1 MKFKKIVKE
10 ARKPMNKSQ
19 WWHDIPGAKYIYHG
33 DWSDPEVTYKGFSFS
48 LYDVEEGFLD
58 EYRGEHP
65 EDKNDRGFDD
75 WFDTLGGPN
84 GAIASE
90 LDDLCYAALGDNGV
104 EDKEWL
110 GIPDAFKVKEVY
122 GQEDG
127 EYVLYKDCLVDISD
141 FDYYDEDQDD
151 YFTYDNDPQG
161 FEAYYIDKAN
171 RGELIDQ
178 LNRSVRGMTDEQIDE
193 SWLGDKMAAAG
204 KWFGQKT
211 GDAVTGAAKMTGKA
225 AAATGK
231 AVGKAAVATGKVAGK
246 AAAATG
252 KALGKAAVAT
262 GKAAGKAASATGK
275 AVGKAAVATGKAAG
289 KAAVTTG
296 KVAGKA
302 ALATGKAAGKAAL
315 KGGKVVGKAAG
326 KAAVATG
333 KAAGKA
339 AVATGKAAG
348 KAIKR
353 GTSKLYDKFVNG
365 NNTGVLKKGEDVVI
379 QNQAGKKV
387 VGVVLGFDKTDG
399 IYGVQVADEAEG
411 SKNNNNNNNNNKQA
425 NNEKMA
431 AESCIRFPYVR
442 SVVVNMRIVE
452 SVQKGYR
459 PFRRGDTINICN
471 GKGELFI
478 GNIIRCN
485 ESNTVCSVRL
495 ERASM
500 KKGTWQKIY

>member
-10 ARKPMNKSQ
+10 ARKPMKKSQ

-84 GAIASE
+84 GAIAGE
-90 LDDLCYAALGDNGV
+90 LDNLCYAALGDNGV

-110 GIPDAFKVKEVY
+110 GIPDAFKVKEIY
-122 GQEDG
+122 GQGDG

-141 FDYYDEDQDD
+141 FDYYDKDYDD
-151 YFTYDNDPQG
+151 YFTYEHDPQG

-178 LNRSVRGMTDEQIDE
+178 LNRAVQGMIDEQIDE
-193 SWLGDKMAAAG
+193 SWLGDKLASAG

-211 GDAVTGAAKMTGKA
+211 GDAATGAAKMT
-225 AAATGK
+225 
-231 AVGKAAVATGKVAGK
+231 
-246 AAAATG
+246 
-252 KALGKAAVAT
+252 GKAAVAT
-262 GKAAGKAASATGK
+262 GKAAGKAAAATGK

-411 SKNNNNNNNNNKQA
+411 SKNNNNNNNNNNKQT